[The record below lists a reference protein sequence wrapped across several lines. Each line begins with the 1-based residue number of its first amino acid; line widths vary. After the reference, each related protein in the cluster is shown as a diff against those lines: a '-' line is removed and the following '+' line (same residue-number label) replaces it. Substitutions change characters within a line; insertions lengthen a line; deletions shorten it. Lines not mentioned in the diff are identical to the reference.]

1 MASYRAYT
9 PTFQDALDEFS
20 HLDLTTN
27 VVKEASEQLG
37 GGGFSDVFRSKMRL
51 GWQARHDPHI
61 EQLLSEIRVQ
71 AGNMTPTNPESDPDG
86 PMVAVKRLRLWG
98 RPILKVEKV

>member
-1 MASYRAYT
+1 MASHGAYT
-9 PTFQDALDEFS
+9 PTFQEALDEFS
-20 HLDLTTN
+20 HLDLTTK

-61 EQLLSEIRVQ
+61 EQLLHEIQ
-71 AGNMTPTNPESDPDG
+71 AQARSTTPTDPESDSDG
-86 PMVAVKRLRLWG
+86 SMVAVKRLRLWG
-98 RPILKVEKV
+98 RPIPKVEKV